1 MSTEK
6 KALNEIE
13 RFFEDSKVVDT
24 FLSRNDKEPMWDG
37 HLYLYNGKEQKNKSF
52 VGRVA
57 AQVKGKNVKAIRT
70 DKAEISYPIETTSLR
85 AYLSEGTV
93 FYVVQLCGEER
104 KIYRR
109 FLTPVLIRS
118 IVSIR

>member
-37 HLYLYNGKEQKNKSF
+37 NLYLYNGKGQTNKSF

-57 AQVKGKNVKAIRT
+57 AQVKGKNV
-70 DKAEISYPIETTSLR
+70 
-85 AYLSEGTV
+85 
-93 FYVVQLCGEER
+93 
-104 KIYRR
+104 
-109 FLTPVLIRS
+109 
-118 IVSIR
+118 